1 MIFIKIAKHFMPN
14 DSILQ
19 LMYTEKKR
27 REIFGVT
34 AEFGENS
41 TLRGSASKSML
52 TSSIPIINVKER

>member
-41 TLRGSASKSML
+41 TLRGGASKSIL
-52 TSSIPIINVKER
+52 ISNIPIINVKER

>member
-1 MIFIKIAKHFMPN
+1 MPN

-27 REIFGVT
+27 REILGVT

-52 TSSIPIINVKER
+52 TSNIPIINVKER